1 MGLLGLGILVVVGLV
16 AGFAVQLRGGSRIKY
31 EWLIV
36 AVSVVFGGYFA
47 SESFPGSNVFSGIKD
62 WGPANDGLTII
73 PAVVGAP
80 VLSDAADL
88 GMRGSP
94 EVSPA

>member
-1 MGLLGLGILVVVGLV
+1 MGILGLSVLVVVGLA
-16 AGFAVQLRGGSRIKY
+16 AGIAVQFLTRSRIRL

-36 AVSVVFGGYFA
+36 GVAVVFGGYFA

-62 WGPANDGLTII
+62 WGPAFDGLTII
-73 PAVVGAP
+73 PAVVGAL
-80 VLSDAADL
+80 VMGVVADL

-94 EVSPA
+94 EVVPA